1 MSVRVS
7 WCLSPPPPPP
17 FLMPLVLLHHIL
29 VDTRWPHGDKA
40 CLSCA
45 PQPARKHRCRKRPEA
60 PSATAQSKQMTKLAS
75 ALCILPLG
83 SHTHGDRPT
92 LTKKKDTQYVPG
104 TIISLLCVY
113 ICAKR
118 GNDHFSTELDWK
130 QNWIKWNQEENRRL
144 MEGAV

>member
-83 SHTHGDRPT
+83 SHTRRHT
-92 LTKKKDTQYVPG
+92 YTNKKKDTQYVPG

>member
-83 SHTHGDRPT
+83 SHTHGDTPT
-92 LTKKKDTQYVPG
+92 LTKKDTQYVPG

-130 QNWIKWNQEENRRL
+130 QNWIKWNQEENRKL

>member
-83 SHTHGDRPT
+83 SHTHGDTPT
-92 LTKKKDTQYVPG
+92 LTKKDTQYVPG

-130 QNWIKWNQEENRRL
+130 QNWIKWNQEENRKL
-144 MEGAV
+144 IEGAV

>member
-1 MSVRVS
+1 MMPFSTS
-7 WCLSPPPPPP
+7 SSSPPPP

-83 SHTHGDRPT
+83 SHTHGDTPT

>member
-83 SHTHGDRPT
+83 SHTHGDTPT
-92 LTKKKDTQYVPG
+92 LTKKRTHSMFQVLSYL
-104 TIISLLCVY
+104 SCVY